1 MFNVS
6 FLFFPLNIL
15 MQIFQSGN
23 HEFVFGK
30 VLLFGEVLQ
39 REERSRLS
47 SWSGTILINDQRSIT
62 RSAAA
67 STGRL
72 VVGGLGTVIGRRPWL
87 IDVGT
92 NKPGPIRG
100 SAPERQALHPC
111 SLLPF
116 RRITRSNFQRDR

>member
-1 MFNVS
+1 M
-6 FLFFPLNIL
+6 FFPLNIL

-30 VLLFGEVLQ
+30 VLLFGELLQ
-39 REERSRLS
+39 ERGTKRVS

-67 STGRL
+67 STGRP
-72 VVGGLGTVIGRRPWL
+72 VVGGLGIVIGRRPWL

-92 NKPGPIRG
+92 NKPDQFAGLHRNDKLCILVPCCH
-100 SAPERQALHPC
+100 SAG
-111 SLLPF
+111 
-116 RRITRSNFQRDR
+116 